1 MAINTPNEEVLKAF
15 ELEGYHFNDYLKF
28 MKNNYPNVD
37 PIAYYTSKGETI
49 ITGAYDNRGKFV
61 PDIKGVYD
69 NRDNFAVPEPF
80 DNQSGMLEFLE
91 RTKEEEEKEWVNP
104 RVKARAKL
112 LEKKE
117 AELEAKKMSEPIDIS
132 WYDSLSEEEQRI
144 IDEDIPLQTD
154 FFGGLE
160 GALFGTNFEEGLLAK
175 SGINPTIAAIGAT
188 IGTKNPKYLFKKKG
202 MLEPVTPRVSTTKS
216 TILKPKTDKD
226 ALLNRTKSNVST
238 KDSTVI
244 KPVETVSTKNSRVLK
259 EVEPKVSTKNSRVL
273 KEVEPR
279 VSTKNS
285 RVLKPIHSATNAEK
299 ASVLN
304 KVAKGQTLTRKEKLL
319 LAAITT
325 AAGTAAITSRLGNR
339 DIDGSLIPIIVDESE
354 TTTVPETTVPETT
367 IVPEAEVSVN
377 ARPGWYQGSSKTDTD
392 DGNYWSADFEDEY
405 WNTPAGVQEAIN
417 VWGRPVGS
425 KHSWET
431 PLGTKSQYA
440 NKQQPD
446 WSWMN
451 QFN

>member
-259 EVEPKVSTKNSRVL
+259 
-273 KEVEPR
+273 
-279 VSTKNS
+279 
-285 RVLKPIHSATNAEK
+285 PIHSATNAKK

-304 KVAKGQTLTRKEKLL
+304 KAAKGQTLTRKEKLL

-339 DIDGSLIPIIVDESE
+339 DIDGSLIPIIVDEPE

-367 IVPEAEVSVN
+367 TVPEAEVLVN

-417 VWGRPVGS
+417 VWGRPIGS

-440 NKQQPD
+440 NRQQPD

-451 QFN
+451 QYD